1 MERTGTLKR
10 RTSVKAGRGKSRKA
24 GRRASL
30 FHHPQLPHFFDRQP
44 AQLFP
49 DDGAV
54 LDDPALLTL
63 KADMRRVTSV
73 FLHFGHSTSASREVT
88 SSSNF
93 FLHVLQRNS

>member
-1 MERTGTLKR
+1 MDRTGTLKR
-10 RTSVKAGRGKSRKA
+10 RT
-24 GRRASL
+24 SL

-49 DDGAV
+49 ADAAALLDG
-54 LDDPALLTL
+54 PALLTL
-63 KADMRRVTSV
+63 KADMSRVTSV
-73 FLHFGHSTSASREVT
+73 FLHLGHSTSASRELT